1 MKSELKS
8 IKQASFLK
16 RIVAFIMDGSVAV
29 FTFFAFFVLVFS
41 PIATKAFHYKDIV
54 NEAAELQ
61 LTSQLYVLENEK
73 DNENTAIIYIDGDE
87 NYFKE
92 RLHYYY
98 CDYRVNLA
106 PDKDTEIN
114 NDNGEKVLPKDY
126 FTEEWFNSFASSK
139 TSINEWKEA
148 SRSALYD
155 FSRYLNPYQVKI
167 KRIELFMIMPSF
179 FLTFSGYFILVP
191 LLYKNGE
198 TFGKKIMGL
207 GFVTKDGYSVKKRQ
221 IVLRQ
226 LFALF
231 LTTFA
236 SFFIGIGTTS
246 FVTLGAGVFI
256 YYLAAFISKTNRSM
270 SDFLAYTYLID
281 AKNSVWFD
289 DEKHEEKE
297 EKSIEENLAKYNKDA
312 SKNEHVIQ
320 VGSEIVNEEV
330 KKEFLD
336 SSKKIEEK

>member
-1 MKSELKS
+1 MKSELKT
-8 IKQASFLK
+8 IKQANFLK

-61 LTSQLYVLENEK
+61 LTSQLYVLKNEK

-92 RLHYYY
+92 HLHYYY

-106 PDKDTEIN
+106 SDKDVEIKN
-114 NDNGEKVLPKDY
+114 ENGEMVLPKDY
-126 FTEEWFNSFASSK
+126 FTEEWFSNFSSTITTVDDWKVASK
-139 TSINEWKEA
+139 
-148 SRSALYD
+148 SALYD
-155 FSRYLNPYQVKI
+155 FQRYLNPYQVKI
-167 KRIELFMIMPSF
+167 KRIELFMIMPSY
-179 FLTFSGYFILVP
+179 FLTFGGYFILVP

-236 SFFIGIGTTS
+236 SFVIGIGTTS

-256 YYLAAFISKTNRSM
+256 YYLASFISKTNRSM
-270 SDFLAYTYLID
+270 SDYLAYTYLID
-281 AKNSVWFD
+281 TKNSVWFD

-297 EKSIEENLAKYNKDA
+297 EKTIEENLAKYNKDA
-312 SKNEHVIQ
+312 SKNENVIQ
-320 VGSEIVNEEV
+320 VGSEIVNEDV
-330 KKEFLD
+330 KKEFLN
-336 SSKKIEEK
+336 SSKKSENK